1 MPLVLAVDDE
11 SSILRIIAMQLES
24 EGFEVQTAST
34 GEEAIEALTTIDP
47 DIVVLDVMM
56 PGMTGLEVLAWIRKV
71 STVPVI
77 LLTGQAA
84 DRQKISGLNRG
95 ADDYVTKPF
104 NPEELAARVRAVLR
118 STAQDEQEDRGTL
131 RMGDIVIDL
140 DSRLVMKNSQP
151 VSLTRTEWNLLNY
164 LAQRAGKVILG
175 TDLLRNVWGPE
186 YVEDNQM
193 LRVWVSRL
201 RSKLE
206 GAEAK
211 RSLITTISGVGYRL
225 NAENPGDEAEEPA
238 N

>member
-11 SSILRIIAMQLES
+11 SSILRIIATQLES

-95 ADDYVTKPF
+95 ADDYLTKPF

-118 STAQDEQEDRGTL
+118 STAQDQQEDRGTL

-206 GAEAK
+206 GPEAK

>member
-11 SSILRIIAMQLES
+11 SSILRIIEMQLVS

-34 GEEAIEALTTIDP
+34 GEEAIEKLTAIDP
-47 DIVVLDVMM
+47 DILVLDVMM
-56 PGMTGLEVLAWIRKV
+56 PGMDGLQVLAWVRKV
-71 STVPVI
+71 STVPVV
-77 LLTGQAA
+77 LLTGQAQ

-95 ADDYVTKPF
+95 ADDYLTKPF

-118 STAQDEQEDRGTL
+118 STMQEQQESRGVL
-131 RMGDIVIDL
+131 KVGDVTIDL
-140 DSRLVMKNSQP
+140 DSRLVLKGTQP

-193 LRVWVSRL
+193 LRVWISRL

-206 GAEAK
+206 GAGGR
-211 RSLITTISGVGYRL
+211 RSLLTTISGVGYRL
-225 NAENPGDEAEEPA
+225 NADEPA
-238 N
+238 ENEET